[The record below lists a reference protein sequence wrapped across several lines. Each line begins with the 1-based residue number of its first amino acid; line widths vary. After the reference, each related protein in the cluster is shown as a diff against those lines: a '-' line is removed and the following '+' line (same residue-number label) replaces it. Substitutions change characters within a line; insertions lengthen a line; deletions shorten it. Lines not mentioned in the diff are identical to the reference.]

1 MYKRRRTGDNYNT
14 LTSNELIIMQL
25 KILTQ
30 KIDKLENK
38 LENLEQLRAK
48 IALNKKKRYHNLKS
62 QLVIKHNPITNY
74 YS

>member
-1 MYKRRRTGDNYNT
+1 MYKRRRLGDNYNT

-25 KILTQ
+25 KTLTQ
-30 KIDKLENK
+30 KIENLENK
-38 LENLEQLRAK
+38 LANQEQLREK
-48 IALNKKKRYHNLKS
+48 IALQEKEISDLKS

>member
-1 MYKRRRTGDNYNT
+1 MYKRRRLGDNYNT

-25 KILTQ
+25 KTLTQ
-30 KIDKLENK
+30 KIENLENK

-48 IALNKKKRYHNLKS
+48 IIVQEEEIFNLKS
-62 QLVIKHNPITNY
+62 QLIVKHKPITNY

>member
-1 MYKRRRTGDNYNT
+1 MYKRRRLEDNYNT

-25 KILTQ
+25 KTLTQ
-30 KIDKLENK
+30 KIENLENK
-38 LENLEQLRAK
+38 LENQEQLRAK
-48 IALNKKKRYHNLKS
+48 IALQEKEICELKS

>member
-1 MYKRRRTGDNYNT
+1 MYKRRRTEDNYHT
-14 LTSNELIIMQL
+14 LTSNELIIIQL

-38 LENLEQLRAK
+38 LENLEQLRKK
-48 IALNKKKRYHNLKS
+48 IIQQEEDIHNLRS
-62 QLVIKHNPITNY
+62 QLLVKHNPITNY

>member
-1 MYKRRRTGDNYNT
+1 MYKRRRIEDNYNT

-30 KIDKLENK
+30 KIENLENK
-38 LENLEQLRAK
+38 LENQEKLRKK
-48 IALNKKKRYHNLKS
+48 IIKQGEEIVNLKS
-62 QLVIKHNPITNY
+62 QLIVKHKPITNY

>member
-1 MYKRRRTGDNYNT
+1 MYKRRRLEDNYST

-30 KIDKLENK
+30 KIDSLENK
-38 LENLEQLRAK
+38 LENQEQLRAK
-48 IALNKKKRYHNLKS
+48 IALQEKEISELKS

>member
-14 LTSNELIIMQL
+14 LTSNELIIIQL

-38 LENLEQLRAK
+38 LENLEQLRKK
-48 IALNKKKRYHNLKS
+48 IIKQEEEIHNLRS
-62 QLVIKHNPITNY
+62 QLLVKHNPITNY